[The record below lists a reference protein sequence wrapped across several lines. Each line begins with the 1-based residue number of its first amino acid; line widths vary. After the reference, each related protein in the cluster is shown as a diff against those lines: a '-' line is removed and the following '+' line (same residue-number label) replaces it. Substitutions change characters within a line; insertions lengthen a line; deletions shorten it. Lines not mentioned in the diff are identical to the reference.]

1 MKSIEELQAELKQIY
16 ADLEERRMMEQESV
30 PQTINFDELSSKA
43 ERYKIENHPMS
54 GKSEREQEIN

>member
-43 ERYKIENHPMS
+43 EHYKIENHPMS
-54 GKSEREQEIN
+54 GKSENETI